1 MHTYQIHGLTTDHT
15 AQNRQIESQL
25 ESLST
30 SVVELD
36 AILFD
41 DGDPRDALKHARSI
55 QQRASKIVSLLQ

>member
-1 MHTYQIHGLTTDHT
+1 MRSYQVKRQPEVHTNP
-15 AQNRQIESQL
+15 NRQIESQL

-41 DGDPRDALKHARSI
+41 DCDPRDALKHARSI